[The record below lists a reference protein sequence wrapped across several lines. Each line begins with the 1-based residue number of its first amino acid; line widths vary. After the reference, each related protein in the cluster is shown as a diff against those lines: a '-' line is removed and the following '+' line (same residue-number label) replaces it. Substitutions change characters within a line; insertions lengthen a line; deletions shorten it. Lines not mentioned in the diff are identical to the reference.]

1 MSGVVYLFPN
11 ISWRCVQVGET
22 VMVFASTDFDNY
34 LGNATVWVRKVSK
47 NLGLFTRITLY
58 VCTASVRNFIQELK
72 LGSEQDLSAL
82 LRLV

>member
-47 NLGLFTRITLY
+47 NLVSLRVLLY
-58 VCTASVRNFIQELK
+58 M
-72 LGSEQDLSAL
+72 SAL
-82 LRLV
+82 HP